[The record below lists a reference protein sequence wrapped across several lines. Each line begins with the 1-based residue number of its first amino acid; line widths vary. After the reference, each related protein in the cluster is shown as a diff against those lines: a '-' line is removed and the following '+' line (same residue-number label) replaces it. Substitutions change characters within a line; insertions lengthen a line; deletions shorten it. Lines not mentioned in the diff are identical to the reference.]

1 MRRLVAAVLV
11 TAVVAGCGGSSSDE
25 TPIPKQT
32 DREVI
37 RGWIAALDA
46 GDYVAAASY
55 FAKNAVV
62 QQNDVFRLRTQTEAE
77 EFNRGLPCKADLADT
92 KDEGRTTL
100 AAFRLRR
107 GPGGPCHG
115 SVRVRFTI
123 EGGKMRE
130 WRQLPAPESGP
141 VI

>member
-1 MRRLVAAVLV
+1 MRRAAVVLVAAVILV
-11 TAVVAGCGGSSSDE
+11 GCDDSKE
-25 TPIPKQT
+25 QPVPQQT

-37 RGWIAALDA
+37 RGWVAALNA

-55 FAKNAVV
+55 FAKGAVV
-62 QQNDVFRLRTQTEAE
+62 VQSDEIRLKTREQAE
-77 EFNRGLPCKADLADT
+77 LFNQSLPCRADLTDT

-115 SVRVRFTI
+115 RARVRFTI
-123 EGGKMRE
+123 EHGKMKA
-130 WRQLPAPESGP
+130 WRQLPEKESGP
-141 VI
+141 VV